1 MKIKAAIIGTGN
13 IGTDLLIK
21 STRSDII
28 EPVVFVGRR
37 ESSDGI
43 QKAKSLGIKTSV
55 EGIDFFLNNPNYCDL
70 VFDCIEDHVCFDI
83 IRKRSIIGIQ
93 CLIDTYESSD
103 RDSIIQTLKHYQF
116 ILENYKVFSSQK
128 IKTIDLTPAKI
139 GELCV
144 PLINDD
150 LIITNDNVNMITCGG
165 QASIPL
171 LHLVSKHCDSL
182 EYIEIVSQISSK
194 SAGMATRINIDEYIN
209 TTEKA
214 IVKFTKTKKCKVI
227 LNLNPA
233 EPCVDMQTTMF
244 LKYKN
249 IDMTNL
255 LEEFDKKIKSIK
267 SYVPHYELTSLPCLN
282 DDILIISIKIKGNGD
297 YLPPYAGNLDII
309 NCAALKITEKL
320 Q

>member
-1 MKIKAAIIGTGN
+1 MKLKAAIIGTGN

-70 VFDCIEDHVCFDI
+70 VFDCTDAYSAI
-83 IRKRSIIGIQ
+83 
-93 CLIDTYESSD
+93 
-103 RDSIIQTLKHYQF
+103 
-116 ILENYKVFSSQK
+116 ENYKVFSSQN

-150 LIITNDNVNMITCGG
+150 LIITNNNVNMITCGG

-182 EYIEIVSQISSK
+182 EYVEIVSQISSK

-214 IVKFTKTKKCKVI
+214 IIKFTKTKKCKVI

-267 SYVPHYELTSLPCLN
+267 SYVPHYELTSLPSLN
-282 DDILIISIKIKGNGD
+282 DDILIISIKIKGSGD